1 MDIKKLYGSIV
12 ALVTPFDDNGAID
25 FPAFDGLIE
34 FHLQNGTSSI
44 LISGTTGEGPTIT
57 EDELKTLL
65 SRARTIAGNEYPLMA
80 GTGTNST
87 LSTIQRTKIAAECGA
102 DFALIVG
109 PYYNKPTQEG
119 FYRHFE
125 SINKEVDIPL
135 IVYNV
140 PGRTGSNILPETVV
154 RLFGLPGIV
163 GIKEASGDLKQIQK
177 LLEIKSENEF
187 VLSGDDALTLSIIAL
202 GGVGVISV
210 VANEMPS
217 DMSELV
223 GSALS
228 GKLEQAQD
236 LQDKMLPM
244 MEANFIESN
253 PIPVKYAL
261 SKMGMISET
270 YRLPMLSLESS
281 SKEKMDDILKSSGLI

>member
-57 EDELKTLL
+57 EDELKTML
-65 SRARTIAGNEYPLMA
+65 SRARTIAGDEYPLIA

-87 LSTIQRTKIAAECGA
+87 SSTIQRTKIAADCGA
-102 DFALIVG
+102 DFALLVG

-125 SINKEVDIPL
+125 SISKEVEIPL

-140 PGRTGSNILPETVV
+140 PGRTGSNILPEFLAMYLNSLSGRRQIFGVLANGAIKTLLKKELEKV
-154 RLFGLPGIV
+154 RIPALSIQLQ
-163 GIKEASGDLKQIQK
+163 KQIMDLHK
-177 LLEIKSENEF
+177 N
-187 VLSGDDALTLSIIAL
+187 
-202 GGVGVISV
+202 IS
-210 VANEMPS
+210 
-217 DMSELV
+217 
-223 GSALS
+223 
-228 GKLEQAQD
+228 EQAKF
-236 LQDKMLPM
+236 LDKKIK
-244 MEANFIESN
+244 AQRSIVNGFFN
-253 PIPVKYAL
+253 Q
-261 SKMGMISET
+261 
-270 YRLPMLSLESS
+270 LERV
-281 SKEKMDDILKSSGLI
+281 